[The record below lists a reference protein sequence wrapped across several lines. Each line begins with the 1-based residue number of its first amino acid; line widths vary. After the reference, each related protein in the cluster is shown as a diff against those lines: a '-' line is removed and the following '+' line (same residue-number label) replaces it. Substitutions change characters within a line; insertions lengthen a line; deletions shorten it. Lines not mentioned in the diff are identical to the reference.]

1 MADPCLTSPASQ
13 KYGLLAFAILAQP
26 VIGAESRHRERLT
39 VHWAAEHIG
48 DRSRLDTVMGRN
60 WVKDFSA
67 DCGLS
72 VDDPPADPLPCPGP
86 PP

>member
-1 MADPCLTSPASQ
+1 MQDPRLARPANQ
-13 KYGLLAFAILAQP
+13 KCGLPAVATARQP
-26 VIGAESRHRERLT
+26 AIGAESRHRERLT

-67 DCGLS
+67 DRGLS